1 MSNSNNSTRIG
12 KMVRLAILIAILLL
26 MAFTPLGYIRFGGL
40 EITFLTVPVIIGA
53 IILGPVEGAI
63 LGGVFGLTSFF
74 QCFGMSPFGA
84 ALLAVNPFFTFLVC
98 FVPRALMGLCCGLIF
113 KGLAAIDKTKLVSFG
128 VASLS
133 GALLNTV
140 FFMSSLVLC
149 FYNTEY
155 IQSIVTAL
163 GAANPFHFILLFV
176 GLQGLVEAVVCF
188 LVGTAVSKA
197 LHRFLPV
204 KSVHA

>member
-1 MSNSNNSTRIG
+1 MSSVNNSARIG

-63 LGGVFGLTSFF
+63 LGGIFGLTSFA
-74 QCFGMSPFGA
+74 QCFGMSTFGA
-84 ALLAVNPFFTFLVC
+84 ILLGINPILTFIVC
-98 FVPRALMGLCCGLIF
+98 FVPRTLMGLCCGLIF
-113 KGLAAIDKTKLVSFG
+113 GGLSKIDKTGIVSFG
-128 VASLS
+128 AASLS

-163 GAANPFHFILLFV
+163 GATNPFHFVVLFV

-188 LVGTAVSKA
+188 IVGTAVSKA

-204 KSVHA
+204 KTARA

>member
-1 MSNSNNSTRIG
+1 MLNSINSTRIG

-84 ALLAVNPFFTFLVC
+84 TLLSINPVLTFIVC
-98 FVPRALMGLCCGLIF
+98 FFPRTLMGLCCGLIF
-113 KGLAAIDKTKLVSFG
+113 KGLSVIDKTKIVSFG
-128 VASLS
+128 AASLS

-140 FFMSSLVLC
+140 FFMTSLVVC
-149 FYNTEY
+149 FYHTEY
-155 IQSIVTAL
+155 IQSIVQPPPLCCPLRGTPRPGGSRCL
-163 GAANPFHFILLFV
+163 LPGRHSGQQSAAPFPP
-176 GLQGLVEAVVCF
+176 G
-188 LVGTAVSKA
+188 KP
-197 LHRFLPV
+197 LPCV
-204 KSVHA
+204 K